1 MYLPLSF
8 SLFLSLSCSLFVL
21 SLSLS
26 FFGYLLNGAGFPAYF
41 FLSLAAVSLL
51 NLCSSLLGFADPK
64 LTWGLTRFVDMPP
77 VRMSAWCLNVRW
89 KMWVCHCHLWTP
101 ITMIHRKQWRT
112 GYRVH
117 LRCFILKHVWH
128 QQKHHSFAISRVSC
142 IPISYQ
148 RGLGINT
155 VQQCLPH
162 QLQENRIPVAEEDPA
177 IEAIEARAP
186 RSSIGTARAPDWV
199 SARCLLVGFRW
210 VLLDSSGSQEPPPP
224 NNPQHPKII
233 GKALHLF
240 SKSLM

>member
-1 MYLPLSF
+1 MVQEFRPN
-8 SLFLSLSCSLFVL
+8 
-21 SLSLS
+21 
-26 FFGYLLNGAGFPAYF
+26 FFY
-41 FLSLAAVSLL
+41 SLAAVSLL

-101 ITMIHRKQWRT
+101 ITMIHRKRWRT
-112 GYRVH
+112 GYLVH

-186 RSSIGTARAPDWV
+186 RSSIGTARAPD
-199 SARCLLVGFRW
+199 
-210 VLLDSSGSQEPPPP
+210 
-224 NNPQHPKII
+224 
-233 GKALHLF
+233 
-240 SKSLM
+240 